1 MINNKYLAEFIGTA
15 TLIFVITGSG
25 IMGYDLSR
33 GNSAIALLINC
44 IATGIAL
51 FILITIFINISGA
64 HFNPLVTLISWS
76 DGEITN
82 EVFVKYFLSQLMGAL
97 LGVMIT
103 HIIFYLPIVQFSTKV
118 RSGYPFWISEFI
130 STLILLFVIKHFSNT
145 NKAQIPLMVS
155 LLVTAGYLFTSS
167 TFFVNPVITIARSF
181 TDTFVG
187 IYSGDIIGFV
197 ISQVLATLVFVYFLK
212 RKINL

>member
-33 GNSAIALLINC
+33 GNSGVALLINC

-51 FILITIFINISGA
+51 FILITIFINVSGA
-64 HFNPLVTLISWS
+64 HFNPLVTLVSWS
-76 DGEITN
+76 DGEISN
-82 EVFVKYFLSQLMGAL
+82 EVFVKFFLSQLMGAL

-167 TFFVNPVITIARSF
+167 TFFVNPVLTIARSF

-197 ISQVLATLVFVYFLK
+197 ISQLLAALVFVYFLK
-212 RKINL
+212 KKF

>member
-15 TLIFVITGSG
+15 ILVLVITGSG

-33 GNSAIALLINC
+33 GNLGIALLINS

-51 FILITIFINISGA
+51 FILITIFINVSGA
-64 HFNPLVTLISWS
+64 HFNPLVTLVSWS
-76 DGEITN
+76 DGEINN

-97 LGVMIT
+97 LGIMIT
-103 HIIFYLPIVQFSTKV
+103 HLIFYLPIIQFSTKV
-118 RSGYPFWISEFI
+118 RAGYPFWISEFI
-130 STLILLFVIKHFSNT
+130 STLILLFVIKYFSNT
-145 NKAQIPLMVS
+145 NKNQISLMVS

-167 TFFVNPVITIARSF
+167 TFFVNPVLTIARSF

-197 ISQVLATLVFVYFLK
+197 ISQLLATLVFIYFV
-212 RKINL
+212 

>member
-15 TLIFVITGSG
+15 LLMMVITGSG

-33 GNSAIALLINC
+33 GNAGIALLINC

-51 FILITIFINISGA
+51 FILITIFINVSGA
-64 HFNPLVTLISWS
+64 HFNPLVTLVSWS
-76 DGEITN
+76 DGEISN

-97 LGVMIT
+97 LGIIIA
-103 HIIFYLPIVQFSTKV
+103 HIIFYLPIIQFSTKV
-118 RSGYPFWISEFI
+118 RAGYPFWISEFI

-167 TFFVNPVITIARSF
+167 TFFVNPVLTIARSF

-197 ISQVLATLVFVYFLK
+197 ISQLLATLIFVYFFK
-212 RKINL
+212 KKN

>member
-33 GNSAIALLINC
+33 GNSGVALLINC

-51 FILITIFINISGA
+51 FILITIFINVSGA
-64 HFNPLVTLISWS
+64 HFNPLVTLVSWS
-76 DGEITN
+76 DGEISN
-82 EVFVKYFLSQLMGAL
+82 EVFVKFFLSQLVGAL

-167 TFFVNPVITIARSF
+167 TFFVNPVLTIARSF

-197 ISQVLATLVFVYFLK
+197 ISQLLATLVFIYFFK
-212 RKINL
+212 KKS

>member
-15 TLIFVITGSG
+15 LLTLVIAGSG

-33 GNSAIALLINC
+33 GNSGIALLINS

-64 HFNPLVTLISWS
+64 HFNPLVTLMFWA
-76 DGEITN
+76 DGEVSN
-82 EVFVKYFLSQLMGAL
+82 EVLIKYFLSQFMGAIV
-97 LGVMIT
+97 GIMIT
-103 HIIFYLPIVQFSTKV
+103 HLIFYLPIIQFSTKI

-130 STLILLFVIKHFSNT
+130 STLILLFVIKHFVNT
-145 NKAQIPLMVS
+145 NKNLIPLMVS
-155 LLVTAGYLFTSS
+155 LIVTLGYLFTSS
-167 TFFVNPVITIARSF
+167 TFFVNPVLTVARSF

-187 IYSGDIIGFV
+187 IYSTDVIGFV
-197 ISQVLATLVFVYFLK
+197 IAQLFAALVFIYFFK
-212 RKINL
+212 KKF

>member
-15 TLIFVITGSG
+15 VLILVITGSG

-33 GNSAIALLINC
+33 GNSGVALLINS

-51 FILITIFINISGA
+51 FILITIFINVSGA
-64 HFNPLVTLISWS
+64 HFNPLVSIVSWS
-76 DGEITN
+76 DGEINN
-82 EVFVKYFLSQLMGAL
+82 EIFVKYFLSQLMGAL
-97 LGVMIT
+97 LGVMIA
-103 HIIFYLPIVQFSTKV
+103 HIIFYLPIIQFSTKI

-145 NKAQIPLMVS
+145 NKNQIPLMVS

-167 TFFVNPVITIARSF
+167 TFFVNPVLTIARSF

-187 IYSGDIIGFV
+187 IYSGNIIGFV
-197 ISQVLATLVFVYFLK
+197 IAQLLATLVFVYFFK
-212 RKINL
+212 KKN

>member
-64 HFNPLVTLISWS
+64 HFNPLVTLVSWS

-145 NKAQIPLMVS
+145 NKAQIPLMIS
-155 LLVTAGYLFTSS
+155 LLVSAGYLFTSS
-167 TFFVNPVITIARSF
+167 TFFVNPVLTIARSF

-197 ISQVLATLVFVYFLK
+197 ISQVLATLVFVYFFK
-212 RKINL
+212 KKN

>member
-1 MINNKYLAEFIGTA
+1 MINNKYLAEFVGTA
-15 TLIFVITGSG
+15 LLMMVITGSG

-33 GNSAIALLINC
+33 GNAGIALLINC

-51 FILITIFINISGA
+51 FILITIFINVSGA
-64 HFNPLVTLISWS
+64 HFNPLVTLVSWS
-76 DGEITN
+76 DGEINN

-97 LGVMIT
+97 LGIIIA
-103 HIIFYLPIVQFSTKV
+103 HIIFYLPIIQFSTKV
-118 RSGYPFWISEFI
+118 RAGYPFWISEFI

-155 LLVTAGYLFTSS
+155 LLVAGGYLFTSS
-167 TFFVNPVITIARSF
+167 TFFVNPVLTIARSF

-197 ISQVLATLVFVYFLK
+197 IAQLLATLIFVYFFK
-212 RKINL
+212 KKN

>member
-15 TLIFVITGSG
+15 LLMMVIAGSG

-33 GNSAIALLINC
+33 GNAGIALLINC

-51 FILITIFINISGA
+51 FILITIFINVSGA
-64 HFNPLVTLISWS
+64 HFNPLVTLVSWS
-76 DGEITN
+76 DGEINN

-97 LGVMIT
+97 LGIIIA
-103 HIIFYLPIVQFSTKV
+103 HIIFYLPIIQFSTKV
-118 RSGYPFWISEFI
+118 RAGYPFWISEFI

-155 LLVTAGYLFTSS
+155 SLVAGGYLFTSS
-167 TFFVNPVITIARSF
+167 TFFVNPVLTIARSF

-197 ISQVLATLVFVYFLK
+197 IAQLLATLVFVYFFK
-212 RKINL
+212 KKN

>member
-15 TLIFVITGSG
+15 VLILVITGSG

-33 GNSAIALLINC
+33 GNSGVALLINS

-64 HFNPLVTLISWS
+64 HFNPLVSIVSWS
-76 DGEITN
+76 DGEINN
-82 EVFVKYFLSQLMGAL
+82 EIFIKYFLSQLMGAL
-97 LGVMIT
+97 LGIMIT
-103 HIIFYLPIVQFSTKV
+103 HLIFYLPIIQFSTKV

-130 STLILLFVIKHFSNT
+130 STLCLHFVIKHFSNT
-145 NKAQIPLMVS
+145 NKNQIPLMVS

-167 TFFVNPVITIARSF
+167 TFFVNPVLTIARSF

-187 IYSGDIIGFV
+187 IYSGNIIGFV
-197 ISQVLATLVFVYFLK
+197 IAQLLATLVFVYFFK
-212 RKINL
+212 KKN

>member
-15 TLIFVITGSG
+15 VLILVITGSG

-33 GNSAIALLINC
+33 GNSGVALLINS

-51 FILITIFINISGA
+51 FILITIFINVSGA
-64 HFNPLVTLISWS
+64 HFNPLVSIVSWS
-76 DGEITN
+76 DGEINN
-82 EVFVKYFLSQLMGAL
+82 EIFVKYFLSQLMGAL
-97 LGVMIT
+97 LGIMIA
-103 HIIFYLPIVQFSTKV
+103 HVIFYLPIIQFSTKI

-145 NKAQIPLMVS
+145 NKNQIPLMVS
-155 LLVTAGYLFTSS
+155 LLVAAGYLFTSS
-167 TFFVNPVITIARSF
+167 TFFVNPVLTIARSF

-187 IYSGDIIGFV
+187 IYSGNIIGFV
-197 ISQVLATLVFVYFLK
+197 IAQLLATLVFVYFFK
-212 RKINL
+212 KKN

>member
-15 TLIFVITGSG
+15 ILVLVITGSG

-33 GNSAIALLINC
+33 GNLGIALLINS

-51 FILITIFINISGA
+51 FILITIFINVSGA
-64 HFNPLVTLISWS
+64 HFNPLVTLVSWS
-76 DGEITN
+76 DGEINN

-97 LGVMIT
+97 LGIIIA
-103 HIIFYLPIVQFSTKV
+103 HIIFYLPIIQFSTKV
-118 RSGYPFWISEFI
+118 RAGYPFWISEFI
-130 STLILLFVIKHFSNT
+130 STLILLFVIKYFSNT
-145 NKAQIPLMVS
+145 NKNQIALMVS

-167 TFFVNPVITIARSF
+167 TFFVNPVLTIARSF

-197 ISQVLATLVFVYFLK
+197 ISQLLATLVFIYFVK
-212 RKINL
+212 KKN